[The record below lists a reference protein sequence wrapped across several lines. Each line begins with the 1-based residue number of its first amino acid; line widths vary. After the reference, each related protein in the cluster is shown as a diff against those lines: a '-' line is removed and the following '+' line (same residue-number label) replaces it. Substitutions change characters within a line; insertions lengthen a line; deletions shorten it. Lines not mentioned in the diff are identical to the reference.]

1 MGVAPTTAASAAFA
15 AGSPHRVTVHQW
27 PGGGHPLLGLHSGLT
42 SPALTSP
49 LPRQAPW
56 HSSSPQGRGGG
67 PGAGSGYR
75 PASSFGAGGSGG
87 GLLRHDS
94 VGAAS
99 EEPLLITTT
108 APAASAQMQESLLW
122 PSLPIYSAPTAG
134 GGMLLPGPLSLLSS
148 PPPLP
153 SSLPHTPLLQLGQL
167 SPPQPHLGSLLGGA
181 LGSAPY
187 PQRPLGVLSTLSL
200 PGSRAAT
207 PRASP
212 SRFGSPPPAHLPA
225 IPSFGDLAA
234 QLAPTLRRTSSGGE
248 APVAAAGAAA
258 LGSLAGI
265 QTQLS
270 ALETPGAP
278 PVLPGTSPRDQA
290 GTSAPMAAPAG
301 LASFNI
307 NLLSFPP
314 LPLAGAGS
322 GATQQERGA
331 PPFAFPSFGQGS
343 GITSSMLQ
351 AASAAAAA
359 AGERAAGAQPATAA
373 AWGDPPATVAPG
385 GSQAA
390 TPAVSAGLASLLGG
404 QGGASLCRWWPP
416 ASPARSEGQDWLAAS
431 LPMADLGAGSTF
443 LNST

>member
-1 MGVAPTTAASAAFA
+1 MGMAPMAAASAAFA
-15 AGSPHRVTVHQW
+15 ASSPHRVTVHQW
-27 PGGGHPLLGLHSGLT
+27 PGGGHPLLGLHGGLT

-49 LPRQAPW
+49 LPRPAPR
-56 HSSSPQGRGGG
+56 HSGSPQGRGGG
-67 PGAGSGYR
+67 PGGGSGYR

-134 GGMLLPGPLSLLSS
+134 GGMPLPGPLSPLSS
-148 PPPLP
+148 LPPLP
-153 SSLPHTPLLQLGQL
+153 SSLPPTPLLQLGQL
-167 SPPQPHLGSLLGGA
+167 SPPQPQLGSLLGGA
-181 LGSAPY
+181 LGSAPS

-248 APVAAAGAAA
+248 APAAPAAAAA

-265 QTQLS
+265 QAQLS

-290 GTSAPMAAPAG
+290 GTSAPMAAPAA

-314 LPLAGAGS
+314 LPLTGAGS

-331 PPFAFPSFGQGS
+331 LPAFAFPSFGQGS

-359 AGERAAGAQPATAA
+359 AGERAAGA
-373 AWGDPPATVAPG
+373 DPPATDAPG

-390 TPAVSAGLASLLGG
+390 TPALSAGLASLLGG
-404 QGGASLCRWWPP
+404 QGGASLGRWWPP
-416 ASPARSEGQDWLAAS
+416 ASPARSEGQSQDWLAAS
-431 LPMADLGAGSTF
+431 LPMADLGAGSAF
-443 LNST
+443 FNST